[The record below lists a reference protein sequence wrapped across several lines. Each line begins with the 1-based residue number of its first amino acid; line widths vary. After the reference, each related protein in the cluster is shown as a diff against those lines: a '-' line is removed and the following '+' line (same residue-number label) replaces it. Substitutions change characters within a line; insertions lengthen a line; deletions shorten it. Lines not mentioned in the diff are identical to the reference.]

1 MTSGFTSSTTK
12 DKKKKTK
19 NKTQK
24 KKNPTQGSLK
34 QLNE

>member
-12 DKKKKTK
+12 DKKKKLKTK
-19 NKTQK
+19 QK
-24 KKNPTQGSLK
+24 KPTQGSLK